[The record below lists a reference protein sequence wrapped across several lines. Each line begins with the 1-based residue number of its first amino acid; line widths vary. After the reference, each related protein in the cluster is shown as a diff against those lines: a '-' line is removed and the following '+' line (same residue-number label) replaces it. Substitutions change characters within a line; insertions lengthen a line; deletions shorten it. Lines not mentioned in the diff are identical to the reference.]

1 MARGQ
6 LRIYLGAAPG
16 VGKTFAMLD
25 EGWRRRNRGT
35 DVVVAL
41 VETHGRP
48 KTLEQVRD
56 LEVVPRRQLEYRGTS
71 FEEMD
76 LDAVLARRPQ
86 VALVDELAHT
96 NVPGCRNDKRW
107 QDVEELLAAGIDV
120 ISTVNIQHLESV
132 NDVVEEITGIQQL
145 ETVPDEVVRA
155 AEQIELVDMA
165 PEALRRRMAHGN
177 IYGPDKVDA
186 ALANYF
192 RAGNLSA
199 LRELALLWTADRV
212 DASLRDYREAH
223 GIHRQWETRER
234 IVVAVTGAPS
244 GENLIRRAARM
255 ANRSHAELVGVHV
268 RSDSGLEESSEG
280 LESHRQLL
288 ADLGGVY
295 HEVVGSDPAE
305 SLARFA
311 LAENAT
317 QLVLGATTRP
327 RWREVLTGGSVINRV
342 IRSAGAIDIHIISGD
357 EVSGGGG
364 ERLLPSRRRRP
375 TALPPGRQAAGWVL
389 CVVGIPLLTLLLL
402 AVEQHLN
409 LPSEMLLCLLFVG
422 AVAVVGGLWP
432 ALVAAV
438 ATSLMVNWFFT
449 PPVHTW
455 TIAEADNV
463 VALAVFLMVAAMVSL
478 LVSRLSRRS
487 ADATR
492 AQAEAEAIA
501 AVAGNLVDAD
511 NALEAAVGHIRSTF
525 GLDAVAVLRPDGAG
539 YLVEA
544 SAGEPVP
551 VSVEGHPTV
560 DLRGGALLV
569 LDGPALHSEDLQVLH
584 AFVAQLGA
592 ALEQRELRAEAQVA
606 AAAAEGD
613 RLRTAILRAV
623 SHDLR
628 TPLASIKASVTSL
641 MQDDVDWT
649 DHDRDEFLA
658 TIEEETD
665 RLNRMVGNLLDMS
678 RLQSGIVEPD
688 LRPVGLEEVVPRA
701 LVSISGAAAELS
713 RSQVVVDVGEQL
725 PRVVA
730 DPDLLERVIANLVA
744 NALLHSG
751 PAAPVRIEGGR
762 VSSRVDLRVVDH
774 GVGVPLRDR
783 DAMFEP
789 FQRLGDGVADSGV
802 GLGLAV
808 SRGFVEAMGGE
819 LSVDDTPGGGLTFT
833 VSLPVAG

>member
-25 EGWRRRNRGT
+25 EGWRRRQRGT
-35 DVVVAL
+35 DVVVGL
-41 VETHGRP
+41 VETHGRLR
-48 KTLEQVRD
+48 TSEQVRD
-56 LEVVPRRQLEYRGTS
+56 LEVVPRRRLDYRGTT

-76 LDAVLARRPQ
+76 IDALLARRPE

-96 NVPGCRNDKRW
+96 NVPGSRNEKRW

-145 ETVPDEVVRA
+145 ETVPDEIVRA

-177 IYGPDKVDA
+177 IYKADKVDA

-192 RAGNLSA
+192 RVGNLSA

-212 DASLRDYREAH
+212 DEALRVYRDAH
-223 GIHRQWETRER
+223 GIHRPWETRER

-244 GENLIRRAARM
+244 GETLIRRASRM
-255 ANRSHAELVGVHV
+255 ATRSHAELVGVHV
-268 RSDSGLEESSEG
+268 RSDAGLATASDQLDEN
-280 LESHRQLL
+280 RQLL

-295 HEVVGSDPAE
+295 HEVVGADPAE
-305 SLARFA
+305 SLVRFA

-317 QLVLGATTRP
+317 QLVLGATHQP
-327 RWREVLTGGSVINRV
+327 RWREVLSGGSVINRV
-342 IRSAGAIDIHIISGD
+342 IRSAGPIDVHVISGD
-357 EVSGGGG
+357 ETVGGDG
-364 ERLLPSRRRRP
+364 ERLLPPRRRRP
-375 TALPPGRQAAGWVL
+375 TALPPGRQAAGWIM
-389 CVVGIPLLTLLLL
+389 CVVGIPLLTMVLL

-409 LPSEMLLCLLFVG
+409 LPSEMLLCLLLVG

-432 ALVAAV
+432 ALVTAV
-438 ATSLMVNWFFT
+438 TTSLIVNWFFT

-455 TIAEADNV
+455 TIAETDNV
-463 VALAVFLMVAAMVSL
+463 VALVVFVLVAVLISL

-487 ADATR
+487 ADAAR
-492 AQAEAEAIA
+492 ARAEAEAIA
-501 AVAGNLVDAD
+501 AVAGNLVDAE
-511 NALEAAVGHIRSTF
+511 NALEVAVGHLRSTF
-525 GLDAVAVLRPDGAG
+525 GLDAVSVLRPDGDG

-544 SAGEPVP
+544 SSGEPVP
-551 VSVEGHPTV
+551 TTPEGHMSV

-569 LDGPALHSEDLQVLH
+569 LDGPSLHSDDLQVLH

-592 ALEQRELRAEAQVA
+592 ALEQRALRAEAQAA

-641 MQDDVDWT
+641 MQDDVEWSE
-649 DHDRDEFLA
+649 HDRDEFLS

-678 RLQSGIVEPD
+678 RLQSGIVEPG

-701 LVSISGAAAELS
+701 LVSISGDAAELG
-713 RSQVVVDVGEQL
+713 RSEVSVDVGEQL

-730 DPDLLERVIANLVA
+730 DPDLLERVVANLVA

-751 PAAPVRIEGGR
+751 PGVPVRIEGGR
-762 VSSRVDLRVVDH
+762 VGGRVDLREIDH
-774 GVGVPLRDR
+774 GVGVPVRAR

-833 VSLPVAG
+833 VSLPVAS

>member
-25 EGWRRRNRGT
+25 EGWRRRSRGT

-48 KTLEQVRD
+48 KTLEQIRD
-56 LEVVPRRQLEYRGTS
+56 LEVVPRRRLDYRGTS

-107 QDVEELLAAGIDV
+107 QDVEEMLAAGIDV

-155 AEQIELVDMA
+155 ADQIELVDMA

-212 DASLRDYREAH
+212 DEALRDYREAH
-223 GIHRQWETRER
+223 GIHRPWETRER

-244 GENLIRRAARM
+244 TEMLIRRAARM
-255 ANRSHAELVGVHV
+255 ATRSHAELVGVHV
-268 RSDSGLEESSEG
+268 RSDAGLADATTSLEE
-280 LESHRQLL
+280 HRRLL
-288 ADLGGVY
+288 ADLGGTY

-305 SLARFA
+305 SLVRFA

-317 QLVLGATTRP
+317 QLVLGATSRP
-327 RWREVLTGGSVINRV
+327 RWREVLSGGSVINRV
-342 IRSAGAIDIHIISGD
+342 IRSAGPIDVHVISGD
-357 EVSGGGG
+357 EAPDGDG
-364 ERLLPSRRRRP
+364 ERLLPPRRRRP
-375 TALPPGRQAAGWVL
+375 TTLPPGRQAAGWVM
-389 CVVGIPLLTLLLL
+389 CAVGIPLLTLLLL

-409 LPSEMLLCLLFVG
+409 LPSEMLLYLLLVG

-432 ALVAAV
+432 ALFAAV
-438 ATSLMVNWFFT
+438 TTSLIVNWFFT

-463 VALAVFLMVAAMVSL
+463 VALAVFLLVAGMVSL

-487 ADATR
+487 ADAIR
-492 AQAEAEAIA
+492 ARSEAEAIA
-501 AVAGNLVDAD
+501 AVAGNLVDAE
-511 NALEAAVGHIRSTF
+511 NALEVAVGHLRSTF
-525 GLDAVAVLRPDGAG
+525 GLDAVAVLQPDGDG
-539 YLVEA
+539 YLIEA
-544 SAGEPVP
+544 SSGEPVP
-551 VSVEGHPTV
+551 SRPEGHVSV

-569 LDGPALHSEDLQVLH
+569 LDGPSLHSDDLQVLH

-592 ALEQRELRAEAQVA
+592 ALEQRDLRAEAQVA

-641 MQDDVDWT
+641 MQHDVDWSE
-649 DHDRDEFLA
+649 HDRDEFLA
-658 TIEEETD
+658 TIEEEAD

-678 RLQSGIVEPD
+678 RLQSGTVEPG

-701 LVSISGAAAELS
+701 LVSISGEAAELG
-713 RSQVVVDVGEQL
+713 REQVVVEVGEQL

-751 PAAPVRIEGGR
+751 PGTPVRIEGGR
-762 VSSRVDLRVVDH
+762 VGTRVDLRVVDR
-774 GVGVPLRDR
+774 GIGVPLRDR
-783 DAMFEP
+783 EAMFEP
-789 FQRLGDGVADSGV
+789 FQRMGDGVADSGV

-808 SRGFVEAMGGE
+808 SRGFVDAMGGE
-819 LSVDDTPGGGLTFT
+819 LTVDDTPGGGLTFT
-833 VSLPVAG
+833 VSLPVAS

>member
-25 EGWRRRNRGT
+25 EGWRRKGRGT
-35 DVVVAL
+35 DVVVGL
-41 VETHGRP
+41 VETHGRRR
-48 KTLEQVRD
+48 TLEQIRD
-56 LEVVPRRQLEYRGTS
+56 LEVVPRRRVEYRGTV

-96 NVPGCRNDKRW
+96 NVPGCRNVKRW
-107 QDVEELLAAGIDV
+107 EDIEELLDAGIDV

-132 NDVVEEITGIQQL
+132 NDVVAEITGIQQQ

-155 AEQIELVDMA
+155 ADQIELVDMA

-177 IYGPDKVDA
+177 VYAADKVDA

-192 RAGNLSA
+192 RVGNLSA

-212 DASLRDYREAH
+212 DEALQDYREAH
-223 GIHRQWETRER
+223 GISRPWETRER

-255 ANRSHAELVGVHV
+255 AARSHAELLGVHV
-268 RSDSGLEESSEG
+268 RSDTGLAEG
-280 LESHRQLL
+280 GEDRLEQHRVLL
-288 ADLGGVY
+288 TDLGGTY
-295 HEVVGSDPAE
+295 HEVVGSDPGD
-305 SLARFA
+305 SLVRFA

-317 QLVLGATTRP
+317 QLVMGASARP
-327 RWREVLTGGSVINRV
+327 RWRELLSGSVINQVVRA
-342 IRSAGAIDIHIISGD
+342 AGPIDIHVISGD
-357 EVSGGGG
+357 EAPARGGP
-364 ERLLPSRRRRP
+364 RLLAHRRRRLS
-375 TALPPGRQAAGWVL
+375 ALSRERQIAGWVL
-389 CVVGIPLLTLLLL
+389 AAVGLPLLTLLLL
-402 AVEQHLN
+402 WVDPHLN
-409 LPSEMLLCLLFVG
+409 LPSDMLVYLLFVG
-422 AVAVVGGLWP
+422 AVAVVGGMGP
-432 ALVAAV
+432 AVVAAL
-438 ATSLMVNWFFT
+438 AASLVTNWFFT

-463 VALAVFLMVAAMVSL
+463 VALVVFLAVATVVSL
-478 LVSRLSRRS
+478 LVSRLARRS
-487 ADATR
+487 ADAAR
-492 AQAEAEAIA
+492 AHAEAEAIA
-501 AVAGNLVDAD
+501 AVAGNLVEAE
-511 NALEAAVGHIRSTF
+511 NPLEAAVGHLRSTF
-525 GLDAVAVLRPDGAG
+525 DLDAVAVLRGDGG
-539 YLVEA
+539 SWVVEA

-551 VSVEGHPTV
+551 TSPDGHATLA
-560 DLRGGALLV
+560 LRGGATLV
-569 LDGPALHSEDLQVLH
+569 LDGPALHSEDVQVLR

-592 ALEQRELRAEAQVA
+592 ALEQRELRAEAESA
-606 AAAAEGD
+606 ATAAEGD

-641 MQDDVDWT
+641 LQDDVEWSA
-649 DHDRDEFLA
+649 HDRQEFLA

-678 RLQSGIVEPD
+678 RLHSGIVEPG
-688 LRPVGLEEVVPRA
+688 LRAVGLEEVVPRA
-701 LVSISGAAAELS
+701 LMSISGDAARLGARGVKVE
-713 RSQVVVDVGEQL
+713 VPEQL

-730 DPDLLERVIANLVA
+730 DPDLLERVVANLVA
-744 NALLHSG
+744 NALLHSRRE
-751 PAAPVRIEGGR
+751 AAVRVEAGQVGT
-762 VSSRVDLRVVDH
+762 RVDLRVVDH
-774 GVGVPLRDR
+774 GVGVPERER
-783 DAMFEP
+783 ERMFEP
-789 FQRLGDGVADSGV
+789 FQRLGDGAADSGV

-833 VSLPVAG
+833 VSLPVAS

>member
-6 LRIYLGAAPG
+6 FRIYLGAAPG

-25 EGWRRRNRGT
+25 EGWRRRGRGT

-41 VETHGRP
+41 VETHGRG
-48 KTLEQVRD
+48 KTAEQVRD
-56 LEVVPRRQLEYRGTS
+56 LEVVPRRRVEYRGTV

-86 VALVDELAHT
+86 VVLVDELAHT
-96 NVPGCRNDKRW
+96 NVPGCRNTKRW
-107 QDVEELLAAGIDV
+107 EDVEELLSAGIDV
-120 ISTVNIQHLESV
+120 ISTVNVQHLESV
-132 NDVVEEITGIQQL
+132 NDVVEEITGIQQN
-145 ETVPDEVVRA
+145 ETVPDEVVRSA
-155 AEQIELVDMA
+155 DQIELVDMA

-177 IYGPDKVDA
+177 IYAAEKVDA

-192 RAGNLSA
+192 RVGNLSA

-212 DASLRDYREAH
+212 DEALRDYREAH
-223 GIHRQWETRER
+223 GILKPWETRER

-244 GENLIRRAARM
+244 GEMLIRRAARI
-255 ANRSHAELVGVHV
+255 ADRSHAELVGVHV
-268 RSDSGLEESSEG
+268 RSDSGLDEPTESLQE
-280 LESHRQLL
+280 HRKLL
-288 ADLGGVY
+288 ADLGGDY

-305 SLARFA
+305 SLVRFA

-317 QLVLGATTRP
+317 QLVLGATSRP
-327 RWREVLTGGSVINRV
+327 RWREVLAGGSVINRV
-342 IRSAGAIDIHIISGD
+342 IRSAQSLDVHVISGD
-357 EVSGGGG
+357 EVPGGG
-364 ERLLPSRRRRP
+364 ERLLPPRRRRP
-375 TALPPGRQAAGWVL
+375 ASLPPGRQLAGWVM
-389 CVVGIPLLTLLLL
+389 CAVGIPLLTVLLS

-409 LPSEMLLCLLFVG
+409 LPSEMLICLLFVG
-422 AVAVVGGLWP
+422 GVALVGGLWP

-438 ATSLMVNWFFT
+438 ATSLVVNWFFT

-455 TIAEADNV
+455 TIAETDNV
-463 VALAVFLMVAAMVSL
+463 VALVVFLLVATMVSL

-487 ADATR
+487 ADALR
-492 AQAEAEAIA
+492 ARAEAEAIA
-501 AVAGNLVDAD
+501 AVAGNLIDAE

-525 GLDAVAVLRPDGAG
+525 GLDAVVVLRPQEGG
-539 YLVEA
+539 YLIEA

-551 VSVEGHPTV
+551 ATPEGHMTV

-569 LDGPALHSEDLQVLH
+569 LDGPALHTEDLQVLH

-606 AAAAEGD
+606 VAAAEGD

-641 MQDDVDWT
+641 MQDDVEWT
-649 DHDRDEFLA
+649 DHDREEFLA

-678 RLQSGIVEPD
+678 RLQSGIVEPG
-688 LRPVGLEEVVPRA
+688 LRAVGLEEVVPRA
-701 LVSISGAAAELS
+701 LVSISGDAAEVGDG
-713 RSQVVVDVGEQL
+713 RVTVAVGEDL

-730 DPDLLERVIANLVA
+730 DPDLLERVVANLVA

-751 PAAPVRIEGGR
+751 PSEPVRIEGGR
-762 VSSRVDLRVVDH
+762 VGGRVDLRIVDH
-774 GVGVPLRDR
+774 GVGVPVRHR
-783 DAMFEP
+783 EQMFEP

-808 SRGFVEAMGGE
+808 ARGFMEAMNGE

-833 VSLPVAG
+833 VSLPVAS